1 MRHSARLQKHFTFR
15 KCHSS
20 NLEIVSCS
28 DGVIGIVL
36 ASAYIVKF
44 FLLVFFSGLSE
55 CQVFWLDAL
64 TMWGWLLYRWR
75 YRNLVLFLYRWIHT
89 FPVKEAIIASM
100 YISVNISKSCEYFC
114 RDWCLGILFS
124 FIRLHENFW
133 YKIMC
138 SYVYV
143 SLIKFNYVQWLS

>member
-44 FLLVFFSGLSE
+44 FSWFFSLAFLNVRSS
-55 CQVFWLDAL
+55 
-64 TMWGWLLYRWR
+64 GWMLWPCG
-75 YRNLVLFLYRWIHT
+75 VDFFIGGD
-89 FPVKEAIIASM
+89 I
-100 YISVNISKSCEYFC
+100 
-114 RDWCLGILFS
+114 GILFYS
-124 FIRLHENFW
+124 SIDGYILSQLRRLSLLPCTFLLIFQNHVNLFADIDVW
-133 YKIMC
+133 VFCFLSLDYMKISDVRSCVLM
-138 SYVYV
+138 SMA
-143 SLIKFNYVQWLS
+143 L